1 MIRRA
6 AALVL
11 VLAVLAGCG
20 QLRGGKGEG
29 MDPRQQLEQRPRESE
44 MEERYLRVLTTFQE
58 RVASKVGVS
67 WDKSPSRTGAAG
79 CREPFSGLGAVTFNI
94 RGGASVEDF
103 DMADWPAVEAIAD
116 DIAQAEGFTAEKV
129 VVVDEPDLKK
139 VSWVDEYGSE
149 LEVGAQQVLVPAI
162 YGACVLP

>member
-1 MIRRA
+1 
-6 AALVL
+6 
-11 VLAVLAGCG
+11 
-20 QLRGGKGEG
+20 
-29 MDPRQQLEQRPRESE
+29 
-44 MEERYLRVLTTFQE
+44 
-58 RVASKVGVS
+58 
-67 WDKSPSRTGAAG
+67 
-79 CREPFSGLGAVTFNI
+79 
-94 RGGASVEDF
+94 
-103 DMADWPAVEAIAD
+103 MADWPAVEAIAD